1 MSISIQNETNFIL
14 KIIPTRAVSRSEL
27 GGLGTGRKAREN
39 NGRKSIK
46 QSNEGDPSIR
56 HNQPILSGEWRKN
69 HVGHCSDCSPLKE
82 GQQKGTNKKIG
93 GGGERNGIWKGVPPS
108 QSAGRLQVDTLKRE
122 IWDVSWRLLGDDGL
136 ARRRRSVV
144 SVGA

>member
-82 GQQKGTNKKIG
+82 GQQKGTNKKIR
-93 GGGERNGIWKGVPPS
+93 GGEKEMGYGKVYRPHK
-108 QSAGRLQVDTLKRE
+108 AR
-122 IWDVSWRLLGDDGL
+122 DGF
-136 ARRRRSVV
+136 R
-144 SVGA
+144 